1 MKLNHAGTHGGT
13 ITDNGTIEI
22 TGESGI
28 VRRRPEHRGQRVP
41 QVDSGTLLTLSNSA
55 INGGT
60 ITDNGTI
67 DVKSDSSINGA
78 ILNSGA
84 SDGRERR

>member
-22 TGESGI
+22 TGESEINGAVLNI
-28 VRRRPEHRGQRVP
+28 AANGFL

-67 DVKSDSSINGA
+67 DVKSDLARSTAPS
-78 ILNSGA
+78 
-84 SDGRERR
+84 